1 MGLFTDIGYARL
13 AKQRKERFIREG
25 RQGESLGFYNRPDL
39 NDPWNDDLGDDDCNA
54 GRTVGTFAGVFLAI
68 LVLAIVIDY
77 VTRHPS

>member
-39 NDPWNDDLGDDDCNA
+39 NDPWNDDLGEDEEA
-54 GRTVGTFAGVFLAI
+54 SSLLVFAGIVVA
-68 LVLAIVIDY
+68 LVMLGLVIAY
-77 VTRHPS
+77 VTHHPA